1 MFRGITRH
9 EFYVLIGVCF
19 VAVAGMITF
28 AVLDQRKTVAQIP
41 AKPAPPITFQDV
53 EDSTGEE
60 STSDNPESE
69 TEQSLESSPAFT
81 NGILDINKAT
91 QIDLE
96 TLPGIGPKKAEAILA
111 YRDQYGLFPTV
122 ESITNVSGIGEK
134 TLENLRPLI
143 TVGNVIPSIQTNL
156 NESGQAND
164 RFQQLNQANNVNP
177 ENQIIRV
184 NTATFEQLQELN
196 GIGPALAK
204 KILIDRQLNGPY
216 RSSMDLQRVKGIG
229 PKTVENMG
237 NQLSFE

>member
-28 AVLDQRKTVAQIP
+28 TILDEGKTVAQIP
-41 AKPAPPITFQDV
+41 AKPAPPIAIPEGGDSPTDQSV
-53 EDSTGEE
+53 EDSSLENAEQSTEE
-60 STSDNPESE
+60 SS
-69 TEQSLESSPAFT
+69 AFT
-81 NGILDINKAT
+81 DGILNINEAT
-91 QIDLE
+91 QVDLE

-143 TVGNVIPSIQTNL
+143 TVGIVVPQTQTNP
-156 NESGQAND
+156 NELSQNNN
-164 RFQQLNQANNVNP
+164 RFQQLNPQ
-177 ENQIIRV
+177 NQIPADNQKIYV
-184 NTATFEQLQELN
+184 NSATFEQLQELN

-204 KILIDRQLNGPY
+204 KILIDRQMNGPF
-216 RSSMDLQRVKGIG
+216 RSSIDLQRVSGIG

-237 NQLSFE
+237 TQLSFE